1 MIGGGF
7 IVQCVTE
14 TASHEAQH
22 AATTDSLQAWADA
35 HALEWAL
42 GEYAHAVAE
51 QQRAEQQQQPAAE
64 RDDAGL
70 LGQDRWYLADPA
82 DWRTLVAQYDWD
94 VATAVN
100 VILHESGGDNT
111 AVGSAGERC
120 LMQIHPIHGYT
131 AAQLADPAFCI
142 RVAWDIYAGAGYSW
156 CPAWPWTC

>member
-1 MIGGGF
+1 MIGISFG
-7 IVQCVTE
+7 VQCATE

-22 AATTDSLQAWADA
+22 TATTDSLQAWADA

-82 DWRTLVAQYDWD
+82 DWRTLVEQYDWD
-94 VATAVN
+94 VATAVRI
-100 VILHESGGDNT
+100 VECESGGDEY
-111 AVGSAGERC
+111 AVSATNDWG
-120 LMQIHPIHGYT
+120 LF
-131 AAQLADPAFCI
+131 QLHNMAITDPAENI
-142 RVAWDIYAGAGYSW
+142 AYAYGMYLDRHW
-156 CPAWPWTC
+156 QPWAASEQCWG